1 MQCPGLHNTGPT
13 HMWLLF
19 CCVYNTILKMII
31 TGIWR
36 FSVTQHDAHCGPATE
51 TDCWCG
57 GILSGKLRYIECWE
71 TRKCESVLCDY
82 LTFWNN
88 RQFWVFQL
96 FRIKEPSVLVWFFKG
111 KKIESRIREPLV
123 TCISKTSKNQQ
134 FSWKNWQRTSSG

>member
-1 MQCPGLHNTGPT
+1 
-13 HMWLLF
+13 
-19 CCVYNTILKMII
+19 
-31 TGIWR
+31 
-36 FSVTQHDAHCGPATE
+36 
-51 TDCWCG
+51 
-57 GILSGKLRYIECWE
+57 
-71 TRKCESVLCDY
+71 VLCDY